1 MPKLPLRLGFTTGNG
16 SRYNMEKKKIPTKVY
31 KSVGVGFFFS
41 LIIIWYFSYRLLTPT
56 LVQFFSHEICVYST
70 LIFSF
75 TVCLF
80 LINPS
85 IEKELEKVNED
96 FSLVARN
103 PNYEIVKEDL
113 SVKSIIN
120 KTLIGISISFVFS
133 LPITIMIFLQIINSQ
148 SRWTTSI
155 VLMFNKYWLF
165 YLICI
170 LLSLIII
177 FFIFPSLKKWHWTK
191 HQF

>member
-1 MPKLPLRLGFTTGNG
+1 
-16 SRYNMEKKKIPTKVY
+16 
-31 KSVGVGFFFS
+31 
-41 LIIIWYFSYRLLTPT
+41 
-56 LVQFFSHEICVYST
+56 LVQFFSHEICAYST

-75 TVCLF
+75 IVCLF